1 MVEPVSAAK
10 HAALPSR
17 SGRASAVLPW
27 LPLLIPLLLLPL
39 LIGEWWRAIAP
50 LSFHRRREDLLFAYL
65 VYVVVVRFALLD
77 LMLFYVARKRR
88 SMHLDLL
95 HIVFLYLEVTAV
107 TLLFFAL
114 LFQQFGVF
122 ELFAYNGHG
131 ALAGAHDLQTH
142 GMRVAM
148 YISVELFT
156 TLGLGDWV
164 PQTLNAMLASG
175 IEAILGFIQGG
186 VFFALLIYAHQ
197 DTPRRSGSAG
207 AARGDP

>member
-1 MVEPVSAAK
+1 M
-10 HAALPSR
+10 PSR
-17 SGRASAVLPW
+17 PGRASVLLPW
-27 LPLLIPLLLLPL
+27 LPLLIPLMLLPL
-39 LIGEWWRAIAP
+39 LASEWWQAIAP
-50 LSFHRRREDLLFAYL
+50 VSFHRRREDLLFAYL

-77 LMLFYVARKRR
+77 LMLFYVAHKRR

-114 LFQQFGVF
+114 LYQQFGVF

-131 ALAGAHDLQTH
+131 ALSGVHDLQRH

-186 VFFALLIYAHQ
+186 VFFAVLIYAHQ
-197 DTPRRSGSAG
+197 DTPRSSGSTDT
-207 AARGDP
+207 ARNDL

>member
-1 MVEPVSAAK
+1 MAE
-10 HAALPSR
+10 HAPIVKQAVLPLR
-17 SGRASAVLPW
+17 SGRTSSMLPW
-27 LPLLIPLLLLPL
+27 LPLLIPLMLLPL
-39 LIGEWWRAIAP
+39 LIGRWWQVVAP
-50 LSFHRRREDLLFAYL
+50 LSFHQRRDDLLFGYL
-65 VYVVVVRFALLD
+65 IYVVVVRFALLD
-77 LMLFYVARKRR
+77 LMLFYVAHKRR
-88 SMHLDLL
+88 SIHLDLL

-114 LFQQFGVF
+114 LYRQFGVF

-131 ALAGAHDLQTH
+131 ASVPIHDLQTH
-142 GMRVAM
+142 DMRVSM

-186 VFFALLIYAHQ
+186 VFFAVLIYAHQ
-197 DTPRRSGSAG
+197 DTSRRPVIEGG
-207 AARGDP
+207 ARDHV

>member
-1 MVEPVSAAK
+1 M
-10 HAALPSR
+10 
-17 SGRASAVLPW
+17 LPW
-27 LPLLIPLLLLPL
+27 LPLLIPLMLLPL
-39 LIGEWWRAIAP
+39 LVGEWWQATAP
-50 LSFHRRREDLLFAYL
+50 LSFHRWREDLLFAYL
-65 VYVVVVRFALLD
+65 VYIVVVRFALLD
-77 LMLFYVARKRR
+77 LMLFYVAHKRR
-88 SMHLDLL
+88 SMQLDLL

-122 ELFAYNGHG
+122 ELFAYNGQG

-197 DTPRRSGSAG
+197 DTPRRSGTAQG
-207 AARGDP
+207 NV

>member
-1 MVEPVSAAK
+1 MVERVPRTT
-10 HAALPSR
+10 HATLPSR
-17 SGRASAVLPW
+17 SGRASTVLPW
-27 LPLLIPLLLLPL
+27 LPLLIPLMLLPL
-39 LIGEWWRAIAP
+39 LLGAWWQAIAP

-77 LMLFYVARKRR
+77 LMLFYVAHKRR

-107 TLLFFAL
+107 TLLFFSL
-114 LFQQFGVF
+114 LYQQFGVF

-131 ALAGAHDLQTH
+131 ALNATHDLQTH

-164 PQTLNAMLASG
+164 PQTLNAMLAAG

-186 VFFALLIYAHQ
+186 VFFAVLIYAHQ
-197 DTPRRSGSAG
+197 DTPRGSGSTDT
-207 AARGDP
+207 ARGDL